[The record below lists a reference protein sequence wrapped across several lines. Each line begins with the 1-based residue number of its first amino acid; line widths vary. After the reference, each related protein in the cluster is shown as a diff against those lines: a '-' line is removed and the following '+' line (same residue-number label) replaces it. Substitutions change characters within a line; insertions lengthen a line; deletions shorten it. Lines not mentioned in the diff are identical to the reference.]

1 MGNRSSGCR
10 DIRAGYT
17 LRAFPVCIVKAMVPV
32 VMYGCEN
39 WTIKK
44 TEHWRIDAFKF
55 WCWRRLWRV
64 PWTARRSNRSV
75 LKEINPEYLLEEL
88 LLNLQYFSHLMRRA
102 NLLDKTLMLG
112 KIDGK
117 RRRRLQRLRWLDS
130 IINSMDMNLSKLQ
143 EIVKDR
149 GIWHVAVHGIT
160 KSWTRLSNWTTT
172 TFLTGCVAKND
183 WASVPLAVESR

>member
-130 IINSMDMNLSKLQ
+130 IINSMDMNLSRLQ
-143 EIVKDR
+143 EIVEDR
-149 GIWHVAVHGIT
+149 AVLHVSLYRVT
-160 KSWTRLSNWTTT
+160 KSLTGLSSLTTT
-172 TFLTGCVAKND
+172 TTTNYMQWIRGICQHFKLQA
-183 WASVPLAVESR
+183 

>member
-1 MGNRSSGCR
+1 MLAPLKKSYDQPRQHIKKQRHHFSNK
-10 DIRAGYT
+10 
-17 LRAFPVCIVKAMVPV
+17 VCIVKAMVPV

-64 PWTARRSNRSV
+64 PWTARRSNGSV

-130 IINSMDMNLSKLQ
+130 IINSKDMNLSKLQ

-149 GIWHVAVHGIT
+149 EAWCAVVHGVM
-160 KSWTRLSNWTTT
+160 KR
-172 TFLTGCVAKND
+172 LTGVNQHADRC
-183 WASVPLAVESR
+183 